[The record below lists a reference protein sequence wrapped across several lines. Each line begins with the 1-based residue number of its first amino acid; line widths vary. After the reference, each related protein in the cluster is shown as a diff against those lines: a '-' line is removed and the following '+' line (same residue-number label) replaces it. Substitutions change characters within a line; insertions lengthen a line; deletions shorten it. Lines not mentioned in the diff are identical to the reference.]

1 MEPVKNESD
10 LAYIKGAKM
19 RVHRRR
25 EGWWTPEQ
33 QEGETWWMHTAG
45 GCLIG
50 EEGSVGNRDRP
61 QQGQGGV

>member
-33 QEGETWWMHTAG
+33 QEGETWWMHTVG
-45 GCLIG
+45 GIR
-50 EEGSVGNRDRP
+50 EEETLAAL
-61 QQGQGGV
+61 